1 MNTWYAH
8 RYLNWVAFS
17 WNPQRPHQLYHT
29 CTMSLEKMLNWSF
42 ANELS
47 LFEWTR
53 DEFEH
58 YADFIAKP
66 DESWCTSSR
75 QPRFIPDAQRDFR
88 AWAINPA
95 WLPFDE
101 SRITGSENEIEEN
114 IWKRE
119 IRIVSQFL
127 NFYLQDVGASRLNV
141 ANAPLAHLVFKQ
153 PETRETITDA
163 EMTWILRNLKR
174 LLSSHDFQAIE
185 MGLII
190 ARYSSQPLGRVIGS
204 ATSPGRLDQFII
216 DESGRWF
223 ERKTGAVGWKKMP
236 RKFDQ
241 VFNRYLQYLNID
253 KRCLLPPSPIFPTD
267 NSKGA
272 IGLKGL
278 RKILV
283 RAREALGNL
292 ASASNSPA
300 IRQASHKFRGL
311 TVALVRAPEL
321 TVDNGEEGRK

>member
-1 MNTWYAH
+1 MSVSINPVEIFTKPRSFKIKRLRMAPRPPASLQFH
-8 RYLNWVAFS
+8 KPPFS
-17 WNPQRPHQLYHT
+17 TPRP
-29 CTMSLEKMLNWSF
+29 CSPRMASN
-42 ANELS
+42 LS
-47 LFEWTR
+47 
-53 DEFEH
+53 
-58 YADFIAKP
+58 AKP
-66 DESWCTSSR
+66 ICPILPLVAKPRNRAPGKHPGRRATECAGSKY
-75 QPRFIPDAQRDFR
+75 QPVHEYLVRPPIPQLGGVQLE
-88 AWAINPA
+88 P
-95 WLPFDE
+95 
-101 SRITGSENEIEEN
+101 SETASAL
-114 IWKRE
+114 
-119 IRIVSQFL
+119 SQ
-127 NFYLQDVGASRLNV
+127 LNV

-223 ERKTGAVGWKKMP
+223 ERKTGAVGWKMMP